1 MSAPGSIETA
11 TGVSNA
17 KTTSL
22 HMFEKC
28 DLVCAFVL
36 VYTDVRLL
44 DLSNLCYNAFFFLH
58 FNYFVDTP
66 FTIKSACSRHLEYA
80 LQTSQHAKLTFTPRY
95 SLKHP

>member
-36 VYTDVRLL
+36 VYTDVGLL
-44 DLSNLCYNAFFFLH
+44 DLSNLCYNAFFFCILIILLTH
-58 FNYFVDTP
+58 P
-66 FTIKSACSRHLEYA
+66 SR
-80 LQTSQHAKLTFTPRY
+80 
-95 SLKHP
+95 LKVLVAGT